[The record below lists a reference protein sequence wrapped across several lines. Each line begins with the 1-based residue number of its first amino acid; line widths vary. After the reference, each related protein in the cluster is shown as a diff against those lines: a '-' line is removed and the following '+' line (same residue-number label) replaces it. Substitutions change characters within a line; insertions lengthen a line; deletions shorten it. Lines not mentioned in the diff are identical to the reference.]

1 MAVIVDIGDH
11 QGGMIEIEIDGIET
25 EIVAEIVIVS
35 GSETEIEIDIEEGD
49 LGEDRIV
56 GKSLTFQM
64 KKRNGIK
71 TREEKGQEETSRDP
85 LGGEETG
92 HKKEATIQIQRHS
105 IQRKKQN
112 KSRKRNLALSHPA
125 FWLSTRTKS
134 MVSSSSS
141 QSLSTRHHP
150 RTRHGDSIRSK
161 ASSP

>member
-11 QGGMIEIEIDGIET
+11 QGGMIEIDGIET
-25 EIVAEIVIVS
+25 EIGVEIVIMS
-35 GSETEIEIDIEEGD
+35 GSETETETETEEGD
-49 LGEDRIV
+49 LEEDHTV

-85 LGGEETG
+85 LGGEKTG
-92 HKKEATIQIQRHS
+92 HKKEAKIQTQQHS

-112 KSRKRNLALSHPA
+112 KLRKRNLALSHPA

-134 MVSSSSS
+134 MVSSSSL